1 MAKDPLVD
9 AARILAKGMAGHR
22 IGTVGENGTEIKP
35 EKLSVRIVKE
45 QFLIDYP
52 RAVRIVKQLEKE
64 GFQVEYNHPKEWRRI
79 PPVVKRILKSKKFL
93 NGLKVALLI
102 PLPLVISV
110 LLIRKIIIGGVGK
123 DTAVRLAIIS
133 VALIITA
140 VIARKLH
147 KKRCKKCG
155 KWNALKRIKTE
166 ESSREP
172 VMVRKTLRE
181 WHRSSTGE
189 KIEVTKE
196 AIVPGERVSYIHT
209 MKCKFCGDVSY
220 ECKIY
225 EV

>member
-1 MAKDPLVD
+1 MK
-9 AARILAKGMAGHR
+9 
-22 IGTVGENGTEIKP
+22 
-35 EKLSVRIVKE
+35 
-45 QFLIDYP
+45 
-52 RAVRIVKQLEKE
+52 
-64 GFQVEYNHPKEWRRI
+64 
-79 PPVVKRILKSKKFL
+79 KKFL

-102 PLPLVISV
+102 ALPLVLSV
-110 LLIRKIIIGGVGK
+110 LFIRTCIIHDGARAIMFGGPGK
-123 DTAVRLAIIS
+123 DTAIRLAIIS

-166 ESSREP
+166 EFKRRP
-172 VMVRKTLRE
+172 AMVRETLRE

-196 AIVPGERVSYIHT
+196 ALRPGERVSDMIT

-220 ECKIY
+220 EFEFY